1 MAPNTSRKMIA
12 ALQVSLDG
20 FTQGPNGE
28 KDWVDS
34 WADAIELIPDV
45 DTFVLGGHMY
55 PVYGDYWKAIDAN
68 PERVP
73 PFQERIPSKSEIAY
87 ARLAAKTPHIVL
99 SATLK
104 SVSWPTA
111 KIVRDTAELRSLKGQ
126 PGKNMYVVGG
136 ATLVASLL
144 NEDLIDEVR
153 LIVHPVVLGKG
164 QALFGGVNKRL
175 SLELV
180 QAKAAESGRLIV
192 TYRTREK
199 SNDQAHDRNAQGL
212 ADSAA
217 RAARG

>member
-55 PVYGDYWKAIDAN
+55 PTYGDYWKAIDAN
-68 PERVP
+68 PERIP
-73 PFQERIPSKSEIAY
+73 PFQERVPSKSEIAY

-99 SATLK
+99 STTLE
-104 SVSWPTA
+104 SVSWPTSQ
-111 KIVRDTAELRSLKGQ
+111 IIRDVEELRTLKAH
-126 PGKNMYVVGG
+126 PGKNIYVVGG

-144 NEDLIDEVR
+144 NENLIDELR

-164 QALFGGVNKRL
+164 QALFSGVNRRL
-175 SLELV
+175 SLDLV
-180 QAKAAESGRLIV
+180 EAKSTESGRVIV
-192 TYRTREK
+192 TYRTRGEG
-199 SNDQAHDRNAQGL
+199 Q
-212 ADSAA
+212 
-217 RAARG
+217 